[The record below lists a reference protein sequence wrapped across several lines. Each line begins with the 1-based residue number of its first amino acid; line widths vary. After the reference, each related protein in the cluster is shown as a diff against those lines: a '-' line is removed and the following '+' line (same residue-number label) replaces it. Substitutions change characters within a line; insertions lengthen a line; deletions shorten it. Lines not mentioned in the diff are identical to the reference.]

1 MSKQQLALWF
11 KIISVILVGFGLLYF
26 FFGLKIFSN
35 GIKII
40 PHSVLLSWESALY
53 GAIMTGWGVTLLL
66 VGRVAYKQD
75 NKELKR
81 ALLIGLTTWLA
92 LEAAASAWLGVWFNV
107 GVDMV
112 VAGLFAV
119 PLLHNNRDTK

>member
-1 MSKQQLALWF
+1 MSKQQLAIWF
-11 KIISVILVGFGLLYF
+11 KAISVILVGFGLLYF

-35 GIKII
+35 DIKII
-40 PHSVLLSWESALY
+40 PHNVLLNWESALY

-81 ALLIGLTTWLA
+81 ALFIGLATWLA

-107 GVDMV
+107 GVDIV
-112 VAGLFAV
+112 VATLFAV
-119 PLLHNNRDTK
+119 PLLRQNTPS